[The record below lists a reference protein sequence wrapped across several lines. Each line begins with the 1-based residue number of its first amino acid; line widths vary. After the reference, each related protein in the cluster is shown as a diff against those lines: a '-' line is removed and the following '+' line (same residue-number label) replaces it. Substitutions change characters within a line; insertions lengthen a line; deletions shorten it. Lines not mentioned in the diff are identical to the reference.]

1 MKKILI
7 VVPGCRTGGVLSSL
21 IALLNSTFVERYD
34 IHLFVMNTYGVQLQ
48 SELAQF
54 SIGKNLGTS
63 LLNANVVNS
72 FGTRKLI
79 LILFKLILQVPFF
92 GKFFSNC
99 IEIST
104 IRSIEKDNYDCVISF
119 QESASL
125 PFVAKFS
132 NQKKIA
138 WIHCD
143 YSRIFTNTVDEF
155 AVFSKYCKIVTVSE
169 YTRVSFC
176 KLLPSLESRV
186 VVIYNIMDSN
196 AIIQKSKEQMDDD
209 RFSIEE
215 FTIISVGRISAV
227 KQFNLIPS
235 IASNLKTRG
244 LAFKWYILGGK
255 HEIEPYQKL
264 MQAISDHSVE
274 NEVICLGNKTNPYP
288 YFKVAD
294 LLVSTSS
301 SEACPM
307 IFNEAKI
314 LNLPVVTNNF
324 GSAHEFIVEGQD
336 GQICS
341 LTVMADV
348 IDNIIRTQ
356 KRFNPHISTDFDE
369 QHILSQIDK
378 LLI

>member
-34 IHLFVMNTYGVQLQ
+34 IHLFVMNTYGEQLQ

-235 IASNLKTRG
+235 IASSLKTRG

-264 MQAISDHSVE
+264 MQAISDYSVE

-356 KRFNPHISTDFDE
+356 RRFNPHISTDFDE

>member
-34 IHLFVMNTYGVQLQ
+34 IHLFVMNTYGEHLQ

-79 LILFKLILQVPFF
+79 LILFKLILQVPFL

>member
-34 IHLFVMNTYGVQLQ
+34 IHLFVMNTYGEQLQ

-324 GSAHEFIVEGQD
+324 GSAPEFIVEGQD

>member
-1 MKKILI
+1 
-7 VVPGCRTGGVLSSL
+7 
-21 IALLNSTFVERYD
+21 
-34 IHLFVMNTYGVQLQ
+34 MNTYGEHLQ

-72 FGTRKLI
+72 SGIRKLI
-79 LILFKLILQVPFF
+79 LILFKLILKIPFL

-99 IEIST
+99 IETST

-132 NQKKIA
+132 NPNKIT

-143 YSRIFTNTVDEF
+143 YSRIFTNKMDEY

-186 VVIYNIMDSN
+186 VVIYNIMDSS
-196 AIIQKSKEQMDDD
+196 AIIQKSKEPIDDD

-255 HEIEPYQKL
+255 HEIEPYRKL
-264 MQAISDHSVE
+264 MQAISDYSVE

-348 IDNIIRTQ
+348 IDNIIHTQ
-356 KRFNPHISTDFDE
+356 RRFNPHISIDFDE
-369 QHILSQIDK
+369 QYILSQIDK

>member
-34 IHLFVMNTYGVQLQ
+34 IHLFVMNTYGEQLQ

-301 SEACPM
+301 SEAFPM

>member
-1 MKKILI
+1 
-7 VVPGCRTGGVLSSL
+7 
-21 IALLNSTFVERYD
+21 
-34 IHLFVMNTYGVQLQ
+34 
-48 SELAQF
+48 
-54 SIGKNLGTS
+54 
-63 LLNANVVNS
+63 
-72 FGTRKLI
+72 
-79 LILFKLILQVPFF
+79 
-92 GKFFSNC
+92 
-99 IEIST
+99 
-104 IRSIEKDNYDCVISF
+104 
-119 QESASL
+119 
-125 PFVAKFS
+125 
-132 NQKKIA
+132 
-138 WIHCD
+138 
-143 YSRIFTNTVDEF
+143 
-155 AVFSKYCKIVTVSE
+155 
-169 YTRVSFC
+169 
-176 KLLPSLESRV
+176 
-186 VVIYNIMDSN
+186 MDSS
-196 AIIQKSKEQMDDD
+196 AIIQKSKEQMDDE
-209 RFSIEE
+209 RFSIDE

-235 IASNLKTRG
+235 IASSLKTRG

-264 MQAISDHSVE
+264 MQAISDYSVE

-314 LNLPVVTNNF
+314 LSLPVVTNNF

-348 IDNIIRTQ
+348 IDNIIRT
-356 KRFNPHISTDFDE
+356 KRRFNPHISTDFDE

>member
-1 MKKILI
+1 
-7 VVPGCRTGGVLSSL
+7 
-21 IALLNSTFVERYD
+21 
-34 IHLFVMNTYGVQLQ
+34 MNTYGEQLQ

>member
-34 IHLFVMNTYGVQLQ
+34 IHLFVMNTYGEQLQ

-255 HEIEPYQKL
+255 HEIEPYRKL
-264 MQAISDHSVE
+264 MQAISDYSVE

>member
-34 IHLFVMNTYGVQLQ
+34 IHLFVMNTYGEQLQ

-274 NEVICLGNKTNPYP
+274 NEVICLGNKTNPNP

>member
-34 IHLFVMNTYGVQLQ
+34 IHLFVMNTYGEHLQ

>member
-34 IHLFVMNTYGVQLQ
+34 IHLFVMNTYGEHLQ

-72 FGTRKLI
+72 SGIRKLI
-79 LILFKLILQVPFF
+79 LILFKLILQVPFL